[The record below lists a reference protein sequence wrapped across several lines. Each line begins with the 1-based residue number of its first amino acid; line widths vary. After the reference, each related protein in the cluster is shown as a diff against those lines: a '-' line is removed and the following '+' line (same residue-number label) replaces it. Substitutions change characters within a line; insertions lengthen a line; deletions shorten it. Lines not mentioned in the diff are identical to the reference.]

1 MALNSKFLYFYKYL
15 KVFSQSRER
24 SWFSRLAYQFPR
36 LGGGASLRQ
45 RRSRD
50 RRRRR
55 RHAQRER
62 SLRKRTTA
70 SFGYLP
76 STLRIWRFV
85 PPGVSH
91 FRKARSAFARES
103 IGFLSFLRLHV
114 GFFGIVY
121 WLWPY
126 LMRLLLFWTL
136 MMLSMLPHVTLKSA
150 FILLLSVSFEET
162 RLRNSENQ
170 PLNSFLFFVFL

>member
-1 MALNSKFLYFYKYL
+1 
-15 KVFSQSRER
+15 
-24 SWFSRLAYQFPR
+24 LAF
-36 LGGGASLRQ
+36 
-45 RRSRD
+45 
-50 RRRRR
+50 
-55 RHAQRER
+55 
-62 SLRKRTTA
+62 
-70 SFGYLP
+70 FG
-76 STLRIWRFV
+76 
-85 PPGVSH
+85 
-91 FRKARSAFARES
+91 
-103 IGFLSFLRLHV
+103 
-114 GFFGIVY
+114 GIVY